1 MHVDLS
7 GLTVAVGRRALI
19 ASPLAHAVRV
29 AGATVSAPLVA
40 NEALSAALARTGVH
54 VAASRNAP
62 AVYDDALRQ
71 AREAARRAL
80 ADARDAHPA
89 WLPGTRFVAASDG
102 LRYAVEPPNP
112 SFASRLVYSI
122 DGGQTWTALDAGVV
136 ADAGDAA
143 DGQARRADLAGRTLQ
158 FGIFDGDGLPQAG
171 DGAVDAAKVQ
181 VGQAILGADGD
192 WSLAF
197 EDPPDQVDRGD
208 DDAVLNLFGVA
219 LAPTPTP
226 APTPDR

>member
-19 ASPLAHAVRV
+19 ASPLAPAVRV

-112 SFASRLVYSI
+112 GFASRLVYSI
-122 DGGQTWTALDAGVV
+122 DGGQTWTALDVG
-136 ADAGDAA
+136 DAGDAADAA

-181 VGQAILGADGD
+181 VGQAILGADGG

-226 APTPDR
+226 ALTPDR